1 MILYI
6 LIGSEKKP
14 LANYSKYISDE
25 MTNQAES
32 FLNKGSAQKQMDRIK
47 TEYYC
52 IFSQEVNNI
61 TYIVLTTNNFPL
73 PAGASC
79 VESLI
84 KDIGPLLQGRNFKKI
99 KKYGLNDELS
109 KIIKTKFDFFNENTD
124 YISEEHY
131 TLKNE
136 LTKQRDYIFQAAQNY
151 DERRNYL
158 DEITKKQKDLEA
170 DSYNYREKHKKY
182 KEEQCRKKAH
192 LITYIVLGT
201 IILGLIILIIILSTK
216 K

>member
-1 MILYI
+1 MLNEKSIFYI
-6 LIGSEKKP
+6 LIGTYKKP
-14 LANYSKYISDE
+14 LASYCRIKSEEITS
-25 MTNQAES
+25 QAES
-32 FLNKGSAQKQMDRIK
+32 FLNKGFAKKEINRTK
-47 TEYYC
+47 FNNYC

-136 LTKQRDYIFQAAQNY
+136 LTKQRDYIFQAAQHY

-182 KEEQCRKKAH
+182 KE
-192 LITYIVLGT
+192 
-201 IILGLIILIIILSTK
+201 
-216 K
+216 

>member
-1 MILYI
+1 
-6 LIGSEKKP
+6 
-14 LANYSKYISDE
+14 

-109 KIIKTKFDFFNENTD
+109 KIIKTKFDFFNENPNI
-124 YISEEHY
+124 IS
-131 TLKNE
+131 
-136 LTKQRDYIFQAAQNY
+136 F
-151 DERRNYL
+151 
-158 DEITKKQKDLEA
+158 
-170 DSYNYREKHKKY
+170 
-182 KEEQCRKKAH
+182 
-192 LITYIVLGT
+192 
-201 IILGLIILIIILSTK
+201 
-216 K
+216 